1 MSKKINKNVSTK
13 ENEPFTRC
21 IGEPNIQK
29 FYETLARI
37 LSEREQVKI
46 TVKVTKKDPAA

>member
-1 MSKKINKNVSTK
+1 MS
-13 ENEPFTRC
+13 EQ
-21 IGEPNIQK
+21 NIRK

-46 TVKVTKKDPAA
+46 TVSVSKKKHE